1 MNGLQSMKILLVDDD
16 PIYLNLLAEVLALCS
31 HHVIRA
37 PDGEAAMSLLQEEPV
52 DLVIS
57 DALMPKMNGL
67 DLHLNVRSDERL
79 KNIPFA
85 WVSGHDEILNV
96 LHLDNPARDFKFNK
110 LMPLPRLLYFLNQL
124 NAGGSPPEQLPGVDQ
139 EGHLEGS

>member
-1 MNGLQSMKILLVDDD
+1 MNGLQTMKILLVDDD
-16 PIYLNLLAEVLALCS
+16 PVYLNLLAEVLTLCS
-31 HHVIRA
+31 HQVLRA
-37 PDGEAAMSLLQEEPV
+37 SDGEAALSLLQEEPV

-67 DLHLNVRSDERL
+67 DLHSNVRSDERL

-96 LHLDNPARDFKFNK
+96 LHLDNPATDYKFNK
-110 LMPLPRLLYFLNQL
+110 LTPLPRLLYFLNQL
-124 NAGGSPPEQLPGVDQ
+124 NAGGSSPVQLPGMNQ
-139 EGHLEGS
+139 EGDLEGS